1 MDVGV
6 GLFNGQQ
13 HPKDDRPRSAVYGEM
28 VDLVARADAVGLDSA
43 WVSEHHF
50 TPDGYMS
57 SLLPTLGAFASR
69 TSQITLGTSMLLA
82 PLHDAVRVAEDAA
95 TVSLISEGRLVLG
108 LSNGYRQAEFEGF
121 GVDRRE
127 RADRTEETVRIARAA
142 WTDGPLDF
150 DPRYHPVSAET
161 EITPIPDDPPRIT
174 LGGTSKPAVR
184 RAAMVADGWTGNE
197 PLSLEAVEKRV
208 RYQRRLREVEK
219 LDGPFTTYLQRYCFV
234 DDSAEAAW
242 DRIRDAMFYVQRRY
256 DEYHTGEPIDEL
268 SDDRKRQLKD
278 QTIVGSPEEVAAE
291 LERYGDVLGDD
302 LHMILRPY
310 FPGIET
316 AAVERCIERIGDE
329 VAPAVR

>member
-1 MDVGV
+1 MEVGV

-13 HPKDDRPRSAVYGEM
+13 HPDDDRPRSAVYGEM
-28 VDLVARADAVGLDSA
+28 VDLVERADDVGLDSA

-95 TVSLISEGRLVLG
+95 TVSLLSQGRLVLG
-108 LSNGYRQAEFEGF
+108 LSNGYRHQEFDGF

-127 RADRTEETVRIARAA
+127 RADRTEEAVRIARAA
-142 WTDGPLDF
+142 WSPGPLGL
-150 DPRYHPVSAET
+150 DPRGRPGSGDTQVTPV
-161 EITPIPDDPPRIT
+161 PDSPPRIT

-184 RAAMVADGWTGNE
+184 RAALLADGWTGNE
-197 PLSLEAVEKRV
+197 PLSLEEVTKRV

-219 LDGPFTTYLQRYCFV
+219 RDEPFTVYLQRYCFV

-242 DRIRDAMFYVQRRY
+242 DRIRDAMFYVQRTY
-256 DEYHTGEPIDEL
+256 DEYHSGERIDEL
-268 SDDRKRQLKD
+268 APERKRKLRD
-278 QTIVGSPEEVAAE
+278 QTIVGTPDEVAAD
-291 LERYGDVLGDD
+291 LAAYGDAVGDD
-302 LHMILRPY
+302 LHVILRPY
-310 FPGIET
+310 FPGVDP

-329 VAPAVR
+329 VAPTIR